1 MAVLDTAVETI
12 SYQSDSI
19 SVPFLNTM
27 AIFPIDTVAYT
38 MSNVLPV
45 LQSNMTSISVETI
58 SLSIKTTQLNT
69 TLTVNPFGNTN
80 ITGVWY

>member
-1 MAVLDTAVETI
+1 MAVLDTPVETI

-27 AIFPIDTVAYT
+27 EIFPIETLAYT
-38 MSNVLPV
+38 MSNVVPV
-45 LQSNMTSISVETI
+45 LQSNMTSISVETV

-69 TLTVNPFGNTN
+69 TITVNPFGNTN